1 MKRIAFYLNK
11 STLLSGY
18 LANFQPKNY
27 EDILEIAYESVI
39 AGNAKVNSIIER
51 DSTLFGK
58 NTLKSLLLNNAI
70 IDLFRSKILANE
82 KTKHRVKF
90 FETFRMTFAL
100 VDNKFFLCFKALGK
114 ENTIEGMKTKRFE
127 DIREGN
133 PFTMSK
139 KMYNELKTLNLT
151 DDLPPIL
158 FVCFRKSTDYIDFI
172 NLQHYFDG
180 DVSLEFKMKMI
191 SNFDLNDYLDDMFK
205 PKNDKK
211 NKDDEDDD
219 QLSLEIV

>member
-1 MKRIAFYLNK
+1 MNKIFYLEIKN
-11 STLLSGY
+11 TLLSGY
-18 LANFQPKNY
+18 LPNFNPEIY
-27 EDILEIAYESVI
+27 ADILEFAYQSVI
-39 AGNAKVNSIIER
+39 EGNAKVSNLVKQE
-51 DSTLFGK
+51 STLFSR

-70 IDLFRSKILANE
+70 IDNFKTKITTSE

-127 DIREGN
+127 DIIEGK

-139 KMYNELKTLNLT
+139 KMNAELSELNLT
-151 DDLPPIL
+151 GLPPIL
-158 FVCFRKSTDYIDFI
+158 FIGFKKTTDFIDFV

-180 DVSLEFKMKMI
+180 DVALEYGIRVEVM
-191 SNFDLNDYLDDMFK
+191 SNSKNIVNPKPNNNLD
-205 PKNDKK
+205 N
-211 NKDDEDDD
+211 DDE
-219 QLSLEIV
+219 QSSLVV